1 MKYYKLNNQV
11 FAFEADGSQDDYIK
25 SDMIKMTKAEVDTH
39 LKVEVLP
46 IEQTLPPLTRRQFK
60 LALLHAG
67 LTDEINVAIAS
78 IADTTTKA
86 VIEIEY
92 HEATEFQRL
101 SDSVSYMCNLL
112 NLSNDEINDIWQQ
125 AANY

>member
-1 MKYYKLNNQV
+1 MKYYKLDNQV

-25 SDMIKMTKAEVDTH
+25 PEMVAMTQAQVDEH
-39 LKVEVLP
+39 LTVEVLP

-67 LTDEINVAIAS
+67 LTAQIEALIS
-78 IADTTTKA
+78 EIADPLTKA

-92 HEATEFQRL
+92 NEATEFQRL

-112 NLSNDEINDIWQQ
+112 DLSNDEINEIWQQ